1 MPLEARLLVGLTLA
15 MAIVYAATPVAIRLA
30 ARLEFYDVPAGYKG
44 HRTPT
49 PYLGGAAVMTGFV
62 VVVAVL
68 TLSSDAPETVPVLGG
83 VLVLWAI
90 GTLDD
95 RRLVGVAPRVTA
107 EVALAAMLWA
117 TDLGWSLGLGGA
129 VDLLATAVWVVAV
142 VNAFNLFDNM
152 DGASSTMAS
161 VVAAAV
167 AILGLVQSDVW
178 LVATGAAL
186 CGACLGFLPHN
197 LSRPSARIF
206 LGDGGSMPI
215 GFAIAALVMIGAS
228 SAAAEWQALVLGL
241 LLVGVPALDTCLVV
255 VSRRRRGISILTGGR
270 DHLTHRTR
278 ARMSTVRASV
288 AALGAG
294 QALLATLALVAVQ
307 GGPKALVP
315 VVLLYLV
322 ATATVIVVLDSK
334 ASGAVA
340 VGAGDGGVVDESHDG
355 GGDRDAAA
363 ESANVEEHGAWRR
376 RLTTWPPLAIVLA
389 LGAALGLSPFASGF
403 YDSSIWAP
411 AGLGLLIVLTA
422 ALIAGPVRVR
432 LRVALAPAAIAALAL
447 LALVSALW
455 TDSIEQAVVEGN
467 RMLLYAAALAL
478 LVVLLRSD
486 RGAVVAFGAFAVG
499 AIAVAGWVVAG
510 MLGDDRTLFLAG
522 RLHEPLGYINGQS
535 SFFVLAFW
543 PCVALAERRDGRWAP
558 ALAGL
563 GLAGATLFAG
573 LAVLG
578 QSRGAILAAA
588 LSLVVV
594 VAVLPGRLRRIVA
607 LLVCGACL
615 APALPALLDVYGDGV
630 TSADLRGPATGLLLA
645 AVAAGAIW
653 GLLVVLEARGPAS
666 GLRPQRA
673 VAIGLAALAVLTAA
687 AGVASAGRIAEYAG
701 RQYDAFVTL
710 GGSQGEPTSS
720 RLATGAGNRYDYWR
734 VAVDAWREHPVRG
747 IGAGGYDKP
756 YFAQR
761 TTSED
766 IRQPHSLPLQVLSEL
781 GIAGAVLLA
790 AALLLIGF
798 GAWRRIRAGLRE
810 PVVVA
815 ALGVVT
821 VWFVHTSVDWMHLLP
836 GLTGVALLGAAVLLR
851 PAGGADDP
859 ADEAAQ
865 RAGRALGF
873 APVRS
878 RLSRVGPVVLVA
890 VAITVAAL
898 SLSRQSLSEIYVER
912 AQDALAADPA
922 RALVE
927 ANRALRL
934 DRESL
939 AAYYAKA
946 AALARFGEG
955 AAARAVLLDATRR
968 EPREFVTWVLL
979 GDLSTRQ
986 GERRAA
992 AAEYGR
998 AHALNPRDVGVAKL
1012 ATDARVAVTRPG
1024 G

>member
-1 MPLEARLLVGLTLA
+1 VPLEARLLVGLTLA
-15 MAIVYAATPVAIRLA
+15 MAIVYAATPLAIRLA
-30 ARLEFYDVPAGYKG
+30 AHFDFYDVPAGYKG

-49 PYLGGAAVMTGFV
+49 PYLGGTAVITGFV
-62 VVVAVL
+62 LVVVAL
-68 TLSSDAPETVPVLGG
+68 TITSQPRETVPVLGG
-83 VLVLWAI
+83 VLVLWVI

-95 RRLVGVAPRVTA
+95 RRIVGVGPRVAA
-107 EVALAAMLWA
+107 EVGLAAVLWA

-129 VDLLATAVWVVAV
+129 VDLLATAIWVVAV

-167 AILGLVQSDVW
+167 AVLGLVQSDVW

-241 LLVGVPALDTCLVV
+241 LLVGVPARDTCLVV
-255 VSRRRRGISILTGGR
+255 VSRRRRGIPILTGGR

-294 QALLATLALVAVQ
+294 QALLAALALVAVQ

-315 VVLLYLV
+315 VVLLYLAAMASVIAVLDAKTGDAV
-322 ATATVIVVLDSK
+322 ATAV
-334 ASGAVA
+334 AAPAVEA
-340 VGAGDGGVVDESHDG
+340 AEGAGHD
-355 GGDRDAAA
+355 
-363 ESANVEEHGAWRR
+363 
-376 RLTTWPPLAIVLA
+376 RLNTWPPLAILA
-389 LGAALGLSPFASGF
+389 AFGIALGLSPFASGF

-411 AGLGLLIVLTA
+411 AGLGVLVVLTA
-422 ALIAGPVRVR
+422 ALIAGPVRVP
-432 LRVALAPAAIAALAL
+432 LRVALVPGAIAALAL
-447 LALVSALW
+447 LALLSALW

-467 RMLLYAAALAL
+467 RMLLYAAALGL

-486 RGAVVAFGAFAVG
+486 RGAVLAFGAFGLG
-499 AIAVAGWVVAG
+499 ALAVAGWVIAG
-510 MLGDDRTLFLAG
+510 MLDDDATLFFTA

-543 PCVALAERRDGRWAP
+543 PCVALAERRDRRFAP

-563 GLAGATLFAG
+563 GLGCATLFAG

-588 LSLVVV
+588 LSLIVVLGL
-594 VAVLPGRLRRIVA
+594 LPGRLRRIVA

-615 APALPALLDVYGDGV
+615 APAIPALLDVYGDGV
-630 TSADLRGPATGLLLA
+630 TPDRMREGAIAVLLA
-645 AVAAGAIW
+645 AVAAGVIW
-653 GLLVVLEARGPAS
+653 ALLVGLEQRGRAS
-666 GLRPQRA
+666 GLRPRRV
-673 VAIGLAALAVLTAA
+673 VALGVAALAVLAVA
-687 AGVASAGRIAEYAG
+687 LGVASAGRIADYAD

-710 GGSQGEPTSS
+710 GGAQGGEATSS
-720 RLATGAGNRYDYWR
+720 RLASGAGNRYDYWR
-734 VAVDAWREHPVRG
+734 IAVDAWREHPLAG

-761 TTSED
+761 TTDED
-766 IRQPHSLPLQVLSEL
+766 IRQPHSLPLQVLAEL
-781 GIAGAVLLA
+781 GIAGGLLLA
-790 AALLLIGF
+790 AALLLIAT

-815 ALGVVT
+815 ALGAVT
-821 VWFVHTSVDWMHLLP
+821 AWFVHTSVDWLHLLP
-836 GLTGVALLGAAVLLR
+836 GLTGVALLGVAVLLR
-851 PAGGADDP
+851 PAGGADDA

-873 APVRS
+873 ASVRS
-878 RLSRVGPVVLVA
+878 RGARLAPALLVA
-890 VAITVAAL
+890 VAIMVAAL
-898 SLSRQSLSEIYVER
+898 SLSRQSLSELYVDR

-934 DRESL
+934 DHESL

-955 AAARAVLLDATRR
+955 GAARAVLLDATRR

-986 GERRAA
+986 GQRRAA
-992 AAEYGR
+992 AAEYAR
-998 AHALNPRDVGVAKL
+998 AHALNPRDVGIAKL
-1012 ATDARVAVTRPG
+1012 AADAKTAISRTTG
-1024 G
+1024 